1 MKKEQIKGS
10 LLLFLAAIIWGVAF
24 VAQSVG
30 MDYVGPF
37 TFNCVRT
44 LIGGIVLIP
53 CIAILN
59 RGKVKKKTDFTE
71 KKRLLLGGICCGVAL
86 TTGSTLQQFG
96 IMYTTVGKAGFITA
110 FYIIIVPILGL
121 FLGKKCG
128 VSVWISVVIALAGL
142 YFLCITDGFSI
153 GKGDIYVFLGAIAF
167 SIHILVIDHFT
178 QFNDGVKMSCIQFFV
193 CGILCFV
200 PMMLFEQPEI
210 SMILLAWK
218 PILYAG
224 VMSCGVAYT
233 LQIVGQKNMNPT
245 VASLILSLE
254 SVTSVIAG
262 FLVLHQNLSHRELIG
277 CGLMFVAI
285 VLAQLPQ
292 KF

>member
-10 LLLFLAAIIWGVAF
+10 LSLFLAAIIWGAAF

-53 CIAILN
+53 CIAFLN
-59 RGKVKKKTDFTE
+59 RGKVRKKTNFTE

-86 TTGSTLQQFG
+86 ATGSTLQQFG

-128 VSVWISVVIALAGL
+128 LSVWISVVIALAGL

-153 GKGDIYVFLGAIAF
+153 GKGAEEYESYG
-167 SIHILVIDHFT
+167 SIVD
-178 QFNDGVKMSCIQFFV
+178 
-193 CGILCFV
+193 
-200 PMMLFEQPEI
+200 P
-210 SMILLAWK
+210 
-218 PILYAG
+218 
-224 VMSCGVAYT
+224 
-233 LQIVGQKNMNPT
+233 
-245 VASLILSLE
+245 
-254 SVTSVIAG
+254 
-262 FLVLHQNLSHRELIG
+262 
-277 CGLMFVAI
+277 
-285 VLAQLPQ
+285 
-292 KF
+292 